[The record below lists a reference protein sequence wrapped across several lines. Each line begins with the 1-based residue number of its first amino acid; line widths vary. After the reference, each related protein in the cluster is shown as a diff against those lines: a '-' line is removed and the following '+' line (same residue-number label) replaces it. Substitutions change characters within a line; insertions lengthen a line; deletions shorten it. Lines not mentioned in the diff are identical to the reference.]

1 MAKILTLVRS
11 PEDIE
16 EDNCKLIEFH
26 FSEEKAESL
35 YSDMCSGVIP
45 GDISTRL
52 LSLNPSGIYIV
63 AVAIGDMGEEDFRET
78 DIELRIVH

>member
-1 MAKILTLVRS
+1 
-11 PEDIE
+11 
-16 EDNCKLIEFH
+16 
-26 FSEEKAESL
+26 
-35 YSDMCSGVIP
+35 MCSGVIP

-63 AVAIGDMGEEDFRET
+63 SVAIGDMGEEDFRET